1 MVYVLSQNGQPLM
14 PTENHVKVRV
24 LLKQGK
30 AKVVQKCPFTIQ
42 LLYEST
48 THTQEINLG
57 YKAGILD
64 NSIIEMKASFF
75 KPNIWLNMCIEY
87 IILCV

>member
-1 MVYVLSQNGQPLM
+1 MISTISKICAPFVLI
-14 PTENHVKVRV
+14 
-24 LLKQGK
+24 
-30 AKVVQKCPFTIQ
+30 FI
-42 LLYEST
+42 
-48 THTQEINLG
+48 IDLG